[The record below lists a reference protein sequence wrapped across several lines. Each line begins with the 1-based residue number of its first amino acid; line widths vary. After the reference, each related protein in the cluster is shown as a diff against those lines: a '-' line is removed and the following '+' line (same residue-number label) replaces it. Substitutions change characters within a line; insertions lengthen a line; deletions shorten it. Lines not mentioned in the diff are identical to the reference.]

1 MESVH
6 FQETAAIL
14 TLWQKSA
21 HQGSMI
27 LIDIKFKVSEKS
39 DGLNDNE
46 GN

>member
-14 TLWQKSA
+14 TLRQKSA
-21 HQGSMI
+21 HPGSII
-27 LIDIKFKVSEKS
+27 LIDIKFKVSEKR
-39 DGLNDNE
+39 DGLNNNE